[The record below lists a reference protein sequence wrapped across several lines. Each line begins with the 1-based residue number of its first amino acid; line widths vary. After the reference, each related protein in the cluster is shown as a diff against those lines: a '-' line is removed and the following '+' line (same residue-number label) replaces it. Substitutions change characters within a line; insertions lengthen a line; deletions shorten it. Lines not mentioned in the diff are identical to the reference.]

1 MAQEHS
7 AETPSL
13 VLVDHG
19 KGRLGASGLQHDVA
33 FPTNDLLCAILV
45 LHHRDQCH
53 MVDEID
59 VYEERDFQLGEAAS
73 RGKETAVEG
82 PPAGMVDGGENRRPV
97 LWPER
102 ADFDARPIAQHFN
115 PGIPGCFG
123 HWWSP
128 RADWRAER

>member
-1 MAQEHS
+1 MAQQHS

-33 FPTNDLLCAILV
+33 STANDLLSAVVV

-53 MVDEID
+53 VVGEID
-59 VYEERDFQLGEAAS
+59 VHEERDFPLGEAAS
-73 RGKETAVEG
+73 RGKETAVKG
-82 PPAGMVDGGENRRPV
+82 LPAGMVDGGENRGPV

-102 ADFDARPIAQHFN
+102 ADF
-115 PGIPGCFG
+115 
-123 HWWSP
+123 
-128 RADWRAER
+128 